1 MLSIAL
7 TGNVAAGK
15 STVARW
21 FTEWGATL
29 LDADA
34 IVRELQEPGTT
45 VHAAIVAHF
54 GPDVLD
60 AAGAL
65 RRDLLRQRVLA
76 SPGDRRVL
84 ERIVHPAVRRVTAA
98 RLTEARHRGDA
109 IVVTEIPLL
118 FETGQENTFDRVVM
132 VDAPPE
138 VRRARL
144 VAERGLSPD
153 AADRLIAT
161 QQPAATTRAAC
172 DFVIDNDTD
181 LDALH
186 PRARAVW
193 CALLRQAGGTA

>member
-45 VHAAIVAHF
+45 VHTAIVAHF

-60 AAGAL
+60 ATGAL

-84 ERIVHPAVRRVTAA
+84 ERMVHPAVRRVTAA

-118 FETGQENTFDRVVM
+118 FETGQEDTFDRVVM

-181 LDALH
+181 LDALRR
-186 PRARAVW
+186 RARAVW